1 MLCAGRGVF
10 RRLTAEQLGAFPKW
24 GRGLGARRAC
34 MLETTLVISASALQ
48 WPFVSV
54 KPGRELTAEPISLT
68 EMYSSGQLWDWEG
81 SSED

>member
-1 MLCAGRGVF
+1 
-10 RRLTAEQLGAFPKW
+10 
-24 GRGLGARRAC
+24 